1 MMVAEIKYDIAY
13 SDVENAYAGIFAAI
27 GVDPFP
33 INTDT
38 STVETLTKSIVK
50 YFDGLSLHEQLFSMK
65 IEMDE
70 GLLDESK

>member
-13 SDVENAYAGIFAAI
+13 SDVENAYAGIFSSI